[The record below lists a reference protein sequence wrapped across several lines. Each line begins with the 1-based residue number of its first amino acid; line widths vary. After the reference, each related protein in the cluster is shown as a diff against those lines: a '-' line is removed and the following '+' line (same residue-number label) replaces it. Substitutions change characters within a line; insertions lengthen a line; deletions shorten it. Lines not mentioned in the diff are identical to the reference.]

1 MVFNSLHFLIFLP
14 IVLGI
19 YSVLNQKSRL
29 YFLLIA
35 SYYFYMSWKAE
46 YVILILSS
54 TIINYI
60 AAIYI
65 DKHRDKY
72 ISKLWLTLGL
82 VTSLGILFVF
92 KYLNFFTQSIGGL
105 FDLQVNRFNLLL
117 PVGISFYTFQTLSYT
132 IDVYRQKTKVEK
144 NFFIFALYVSFF
156 PQLVAGPIERSD
168 RLLPQFYQDHSFKY
182 NKFVNGLR
190 MLLWGMFKKVVVADR
205 LAIYVDSVYN
215 NVPNHSGFTL
225 LVATYFFAFQ
235 IYCDFSGYSDIAIG
249 TAKMFGYNLMT
260 NFKTP
265 YFSKTLKEFWSRW
278 HISLSTWFRDYF
290 YIPIG
295 GNRCSKLRQNF
306 NLLATFLVSGLWH
319 GASWTFV
326 IWGAI
331 HGLYQIFE
339 KYTANFF
346 REIARITRID
356 RIKYLQNL
364 ISIVVIFNI
373 VCFAWIFFRANSVAD
388 SFLII
393 KKIFTE
399 INLSNLFIDGKVIL
413 FSVISI
419 AVTLFYDILSYNIGF
434 AGFIQKHK
442 IIYRWG
448 TYLFL
453 SFLIMTIGVLD
464 ESQFI
469 YFQF

>member
-19 YSVLNQKSRL
+19 YLVLDQKSRL
-29 YFLLIA
+29 YLLLIA
-35 SYYFYMSWKAE
+35 SYYFYMSWKSE

-60 AAIYI
+60 SAIYI
-65 DKHRDKY
+65 DKYRD
-72 ISKLWLTLGL
+72 SKVSKAWLSIGL
-82 VTSLGILFVF
+82 ITSLGILFAF
-92 KYLNFFTQSIGGL
+92 KYLNFFIQSVGGL

-132 IDVYRQKTKVEK
+132 IDVYRKKTKVEN

-168 RLLPQFYQDHSFKY
+168 RLLPQFYQEHSFKY

-205 LAIYVDSVYN
+205 LAAYVNAVYN
-215 NVPNHSGFTL
+215 NVPNHSGITL

-260 NFKTP
+260 NFRTP
-265 YFSKTLKEFWSRW
+265 YFSRTLKEFWSRW
-278 HISLSTWFRDYF
+278 HISLSTWFKDYF

-306 NLLATFLVSGLWH
+306 NLLATFIVSGLWH
-319 GASWTFV
+319 GANWTFI

-339 KYTANFF
+339 KYTNKFF
-346 REIARITRID
+346 RKIATT
-356 RIKYLQNL
+356 IKLDKVEYLQKG
-364 ISIVVIFNI
+364 ISIFIIFNI
-373 VCFAWIFFRANSVAD
+373 VCFAWIFFRANSLSDA
-388 SFLII
+388 FLII
-393 KKIFTE
+393 YKIFTD
-399 INLSNLFIDGKVIL
+399 IRLSKLFIDSKVMLLSFIG
-413 FSVISI
+413 IT
-419 AVTLFYDILSYNIGF
+419 VTLVYDALSFNIGF
-434 AGFIQKHK
+434 AGFLKKHSTV
-442 IIYRWG
+442 YRWS
-448 TYLFL
+448 TYLFI
-453 SFLIMTIGVLD
+453 SILIMTIGVLD